1 MWDYTEYWV
10 KFALQQGDVTTMSKD
25 SKGDKSFPE
34 RLKRWFKIERGN
46 APGVRDIRLTE
57 ELRLEL
63 SSDSPAPVRLK
74 AIRELT
80 EVLASRRLE
89 EVSRLC
95 YVTGVICMD
104 LVM

>member
-1 MWDYTEYWV
+1 MRLDV
-10 KFALQQGDVTTMSKD
+10 QQGDVTTMSKD

-57 ELRLEL
+57 ELKLEL
-63 SSDSPAPVRLK
+63 SSDSPVLVRLK

-80 EVLASRRLE
+80 EVLATRRLE
-89 EVSRLC
+89 EVCTWCFCSWLC
-95 YVTGVICMD
+95 TGVGA
-104 LVM
+104 VE

>member
-1 MWDYTEYWV
+1 
-10 KFALQQGDVTTMSKD
+10 MSKD

-57 ELRLEL
+57 ELKLEL
-63 SSDSPAPVRLK
+63 SSESPAAVRLK
-74 AIRELT
+74 AIKELN

-89 EVSRLC
+89 EVIKLELLLFPSPLLK
-95 YVTGVICMD
+95 D
-104 LVM
+104 LLMKES